1 MKISSRTLILTV
13 SFILVV
19 LTVAVYEY
27 KRPSCVDAQCIDVF
41 NAKNVQ
47 TCATGECWKCGS
59 KSCSMTPLS
68 NQFCGLTSIRI
79 GDMGGG
85 DDRASCYFVG
95 TYLVA
100 GTNKDGLADCQG
112 MCVNYY

>member
-1 MKISSRTLILTV
+1 
-13 SFILVV
+13 
-19 LTVAVYEY
+19 
-27 KRPSCVDAQCIDVF
+27 
-41 NAKNVQ
+41 
-47 TCATGECWKCGS
+47 
-59 KSCSMTPLS
+59 MTPLS